1 VCAKCHGLAGEGDIG
16 PGIAGNPILTNRQ
29 ALIHLL
35 SQGQDTEQFESYM
48 PPVGLGWTGTQY
60 DALVAYIKATP
71 KLATAPPAGGQ
82 SGG

>member
-1 VCAKCHGLAGEGDIG
+1 M
-16 PGIAGNPILTNRQ
+16 
-29 ALIHLL
+29 IHLL

-71 KLATAPPAGGQ
+71 KLATAPPASRMRRSVRSSMPCPTSYHCSLPRGAFTWYAHG
-82 SGG
+82 